1 MKPFPTRLGL
11 IFTSVLALSASPAW
25 GGDLNFGHLVSS
37 IEQRYQIRHQH
48 IPLIGFASF
57 CARIVTHG
65 GVRGLKLAEFEN
77 TGARVPADDFDSFIH
92 DQIGET
98 WSLIVRS
105 HDRAAHEDTLIY
117 ARENGNRFVLLIA
130 DVENGELSLVKVGL
144 DADRL
149 PKWINEHD
157 HDRRHETL

>member
-1 MKPFPTRLGL
+1 MRPLRLVLLLTLAVL
-11 IFTSVLALSASPAW
+11 ISASPAR

-37 IEQRYQIRHQH
+37 IEHRYQIRHQH

-65 GVRGLKLAEFEN
+65 GVRGLKLAEFEG
-77 TGARVPADDFDSFIH
+77 TGARVPSDDFDSFVH
-92 DQIGET
+92 DQIGNT

-105 HDRAAHEDTLIY
+105 KNKAANEDTLIY

-144 DADRL
+144 DAERL
-149 PKWINEHD
+149 PKWIND
-157 HDRRHETL
+157 HDRHHETL

>member
-1 MKPFPTRLGL
+1 MRPLRLVLLLTLAVL
-11 IFTSVLALSASPAW
+11 ISASPAR

-37 IEQRYQIRHQH
+37 IEHRYQIRHQH

-65 GVRGLKLAEFEN
+65 GVRGLKLAEFEG
-77 TGARVPADDFDSFIH
+77 TGARVPADDFDSFVH
-92 DQIGET
+92 DQIGNT

-105 HDRAAHEDTLIY
+105 KNKAANEDTLIY

-144 DADRL
+144 DAERL
-149 PKWINEHD
+149 PKWIND
-157 HDRRHETL
+157 HDRHHETL